1 MNTSSLPFLCP
12 FSVSCLS
19 LVYLFT
25 VERSENG
32 RRTVGEQTEN
42 RRRRDGEEIVFKGQH
57 NGEKK
62 GSGMFFKVLLPF
74 FYSKY
79 RMLLLI
85 KGIFLA

>member
-1 MNTSSLPFLCP
+1 MNTSSLSFLCLLST
-12 FSVSCLS
+12 FSPSNS
-19 LVYLFT
+19 
-25 VERSENG
+25 
-32 RRTVGEQTEN
+32 RRTVGEQSEN

>member
-12 FSVSCLS
+12 FSVSCLP
-19 LVYLFT
+19 FH
-25 VERSENG
+25 
-32 RRTVGEQTEN
+32 RRTVGERSEN
-42 RRRRDGEEIVFKGQH
+42 SRRTDGEEIVFKGQH

>member
-25 VERSENG
+25 VERSENS
-32 RRTVGEQTEN
+32 RRT
-42 RRRRDGEEIVFKGQH
+42 DGEEIVFKGQH